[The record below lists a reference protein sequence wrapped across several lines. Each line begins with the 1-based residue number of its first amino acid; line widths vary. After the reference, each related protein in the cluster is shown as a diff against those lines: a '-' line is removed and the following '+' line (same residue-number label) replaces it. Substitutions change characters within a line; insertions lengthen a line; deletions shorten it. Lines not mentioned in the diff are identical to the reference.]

1 MRGTDQVTEESDE
14 SILRREMDKC
24 VDELDAL
31 SNRSEMGRL
40 HTAEEIWSDLES
52 MGIEKN
58 TEDRANIELY
68 VKGKVPLSEL
78 MRLIKEQHEELG

>member
-1 MRGTDQVTEESDE
+1 
-14 SILRREMDKC
+14 
-24 VDELDAL
+24 
-31 SNRSEMGRL
+31 MGRL